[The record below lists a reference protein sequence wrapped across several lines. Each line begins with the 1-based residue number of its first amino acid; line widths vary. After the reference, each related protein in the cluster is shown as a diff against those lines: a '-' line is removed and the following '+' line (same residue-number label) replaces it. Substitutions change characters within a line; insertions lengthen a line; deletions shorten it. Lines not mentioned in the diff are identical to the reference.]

1 MQTRARHSIFVVAA
15 MIIAACGERASGG
28 ADSSAAGAAAST
40 AGAGTV
46 GAGMAGAGTT
56 TAGSAA
62 AGTATSGSTA
72 GSTSGGAGSTM
83 KPVQDPPLDPSAV
96 VIPNLDSAIINIDP
110 VDGAKDYRAYAMGDG
125 VQATTDDNGHETLVG
140 ATIYCAGL
148 RQRAAPALKVPE
160 VVRQIEVTDLHAE
173 TTYVVEA
180 IDQLCPFPG
189 AFGAKDTSFE
199 IGSPDALPELKTPV
213 PILSE
218 ASIRAKFGNMIFN
231 GQGPGSPLG
240 LPAVNTAPKVLKRWT
255 VQVSPLDAASAAR
268 RRTADFFADFSEADQ
283 PEWVPGGTNDD
294 GTFHEPAGYGYSLG
308 IYQNK
313 QFDFYA
319 TNSVN
324 VKGNH
329 AFIDRGQLN
338 MLLPDASQDTMGTV
352 MAIPRKLA
360 HVSDTGYLH
369 VTYENSTNSTARRY
383 WWLSLCGSEHE
394 GETFDASGLLTQ
406 YISLNSGFFG
416 ADGMNPSVAKWN
428 CLIVFPHDGIATP
441 VPSTGKSNPQSS
453 VIVLIHRANAED
465 KQSAIDV
472 SPQQL
477 NPGYPSA
484 WYRTQHA
491 GEVTETGILD
501 DLIQMAP
508 RARFDLYISRSRLVM
523 YVNGQQRLCNDFGPE
538 KLTMAEAAV
547 GFNDALYH
555 SSAEHTEL
563 TASFADRSGQLYY
576 LNDTIY
582 EDLHTYDNVGFEEN
596 VTAPSTF
603 DDSDCYVYQP

>member
-1 MQTRARHSIFVVAA
+1 MQRRARSSIVALA
-15 MIIAACGERASGG
+15 ALTIAGCGEQASNRADPRPAAG
-28 ADSSAAGAAAST
+28 SAATSS
-40 AGAGTV
+40 
-46 GAGMAGAGTT
+46 

-62 AGTATSGSTA
+62 TSSTA
-72 GSTSGGAGSTM
+72 GSATGGSSSNTTPA
-83 KPVQDPPLDPSAV
+83 QDPALDPSAV
-96 VIPNLDSAIINIDP
+96 VIPNLDSAVINVEP
-110 VDGAKDYRAYAMGDG
+110 VDGAKDYRAFVLSEG
-125 VQATTDDNGHETLVG
+125 VQMTTDDSGHETLVG
-140 ATIYCAGL
+140 ATVYCAGL

-160 VVRQIEVTDLHAE
+160 VVQQIEVTDLHAP

-189 AFGAKDTSFE
+189 AFGAKDDSFD
-199 IGSPDALPELKTPV
+199 IGSPDALPELKTSV

-218 ASIRAKFGNMIFN
+218 ASIRAKYGNMIFN

-240 LPAVNTAPKVLKRWT
+240 LPAANNAPKVLKRWT
-255 VQVSPLDAASAAR
+255 VQVNPLDAATAAR
-268 RRTADFFADFSEADQ
+268 RRTADFFADFSDNDQ
-283 PEWVPGGTNDD
+283 PKWVPGGTNDD
-294 GTFHEPAGYGYSLG
+294 GTFHEPSGYGYSLG
-308 IYQNK
+308 IYQNQK
-313 QFDFYA
+313 FDFYA
-319 TNSVN
+319 TNAVN
-324 VKGNH
+324 TKGNH
-329 AFIDRGQLN
+329 VFIDRGQLN
-338 MLLPDASQDTMGTV
+338 MILPDAAQDTMATV

-383 WWLSLCGSEHE
+383 WWLSLCGAEHA
-394 GETFDASGLLTQ
+394 GETFDSSELLSQ

-428 CLIVFPHDGIATP
+428 CLIVFPHDGIATA
-441 VPSTGKSNPQSS
+441 VPSNGTSNPQSS
-453 VIVLIHRANAED
+453 VIVLIHRANAEE
-465 KQSAIDV
+465 KQSAVDV

-491 GEVTETGILD
+491 GEVTATGVLD

-576 LNDTIY
+576 LNNTIY
-582 EDLHTYDNVGFEEN
+582 EDLHSYDNVGFEEN
-596 VTAPSTF
+596 VAAPSTF